1 MDVVSTQLVP
11 QKQEILNEIFDDFY
25 NPTADGCL
33 GPCYAVTREN
43 LLEYG
48 SKPLCYKIIDDVDW
62 ALWKEKCVR
71 KSTKDSNPSFSLLM
85 CPRQEIRDESEELEH
100 CSLTLAT
107 LPVERSKFK
116 DIAACLY
123 VPSVFFEMIRIRNR
137 SGFTKLEGIV
147 EDQECHAYIFVV
159 DSSLEGFT
167 AISITYFPASKQVYG
182 LFMGYYDNYVRYMAT
197 QLCRNRHFTHNPF
210 ALISSFLDI
219 ERFYRFQQVSNMI
232 SRSDDKIHRSQL
244 DSHDTNDQSKAF
256 YDLHHE
262 LGELTAHLRKW
273 KLQLNRVLLSCPKL
287 QYEWVSTRPR
297 TGFLLQPEDFIMQL
311 QEKYEQQ
318 IMPCERSMEEIALAF
333 QRELAKGVRNKT
345 PEEASIAS
353 NE

>member
-11 QKQEILNEIFDDFY
+11 HEEEILNEIFDDFS

-33 GPCYAVTREN
+33 GPCYTVTREN
-43 LLEYG
+43 LLEYER
-48 SKPLCYKIIDDVDW
+48 KPICYKIIDDVDW
-62 ALWKEKCVR
+62 ALWKENCVQ
-71 KSTKDSNPSFSLLM
+71 KPTKDSSPSFSLLM
-85 CPRQEIRDESEELEH
+85 CPRQEIRDESGKLKRR
-100 CSLTLAT
+100 SLALAT
-107 LPVERSKFK
+107 LPVERRKFK

-123 VPSVFFEMIRIRNR
+123 VPSVFFEMIRICNR

-182 LFMGYYDNYVRYMAT
+182 LFMGYHDKYVRYMT
-197 QLCRNRHFTHNPF
+197 TELCRNRHFTHNPF

-219 ERFYRFQQVSNMI
+219 ERFYRFQQVSNTI
-232 SRSDDKIHRSQL
+232 SRSDRKIHHSQL

-262 LGELTAHLRKW
+262 LGEVTTQLKMW

-297 TGFLLQPEDFIMQL
+297 TGFLLRPEDFIMQL
-311 QEKYEQQ
+311 QEKYELQ
-318 IMPCERSMEEIALAF
+318 IMRCERSMQKLTLAF
-333 QRELAKGVRNKT
+333 QRELAKGVRNKI
-345 PEEASIAS
+345 PEEASTAS